1 MSALMNEFELVQR
14 RRRRFAL
21 LVLLACMT
29 GIGAWLTGPIGVV
42 LIVSGNSMGW
52 VLIAVGV
59 VLLAAMVV
67 AIVAAKRSRI
77 VPESQP
83 GAANPQ
89 FDKVDPSANPVGG
102 NSWIGSGIG
111 GING

>member
-14 RRRRFAL
+14 RRRRFGL
-21 LVLLACMT
+21 LVALACVT
-29 GIGAWLTGPIGVV
+29 GIGTWLTGPVGVV
-42 LIVSGNSMGW
+42 IVVSGNAMGW

-83 GAANPQ
+83 GAANPR
-89 FDKVDPSANPVGG
+89 FDEVEPSSNPVGG
-102 NSWIGSGIG
+102 
-111 GING
+111 